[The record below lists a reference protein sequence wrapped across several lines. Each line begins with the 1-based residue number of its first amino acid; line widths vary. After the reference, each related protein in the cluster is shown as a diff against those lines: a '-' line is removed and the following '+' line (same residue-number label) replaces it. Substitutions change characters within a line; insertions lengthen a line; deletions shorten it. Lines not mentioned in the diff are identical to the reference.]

1 MRATAGVIRE
11 HGALPQLES
20 VEVGPIRPDEVLVE
34 LEAVGVCRTDTE
46 FGHFWSLPAVLG
58 HEGVGVVTATGD
70 QVSYVIPGDRVLMT
84 FNHCGGCR
92 PCLEGS
98 PAYCRKFDALNFSGA
113 RPDGSSALHAG
124 GEQLHAHF
132 LGQSSFATHAVAT
145 ERSIVK
151 VPRDIPA
158 EILAPFGCGFQTGA
172 GAVLNVLRPAPGHS
186 IAIFGAG
193 AVGLAAV
200 AAAFAAGC
208 RNITVVDLDPARLT
222 KARLM
227 GAVHTVDTS
236 GPDLVPAVLSACPD
250 GYDAAVDTTGVQA
263 VLRAAT
269 AVLHTRGTCAVVGVG
284 PSEEISLDWRTMLN
298 GRTLTGVIAGS
309 SRPRV
314 FLPQLIDLYLAGQFP
329 VDRLIEV
336 QPFDHLPKAFDASR
350 GGQVIKAVLK
360 L

>member
-84 FNHCGGCR
+84 FNHCGNCR
-92 PCLEGS
+92 PCIEGS
-98 PAYCRKFDALNFSGA
+98 PAYCRRFDLLNFSGA
-113 RPDGSSALHAG
+113 RPDGTSAVHAG
-124 GEQLHAHF
+124 AEQLHAHF
-132 LGQSSFATHAVAT
+132 LGQSSFATRAVAT
-145 ERSIVK
+145 ERSLVK
-151 VPRDIPA
+151 VPKEIPA

-172 GAVLNVLRPAPGHS
+172 GAVLNVLRPTPGDS
-186 IAIFGAG
+186 IAVFGAG

-227 GAVHTVDTS
+227 GAEHTVDAS
-236 GPDLVPAVLSACPD
+236 DPDMVQAVLSASPE
-250 GYDAAVDTTGVQA
+250 GYDATVDTTGVQA

-309 SRPRV
+309 SRPRL
-314 FLPQLIDLYLAGQFP
+314 FIPQLIDLYLAGRFP
-329 VDRLIEV
+329 MDRLIEV
-336 QPFDHLPKAFDASR
+336 QPFDDLAKAFDASR
-350 GGQVIKAVLK
+350 NGQVIKAVLK
-360 L
+360 V